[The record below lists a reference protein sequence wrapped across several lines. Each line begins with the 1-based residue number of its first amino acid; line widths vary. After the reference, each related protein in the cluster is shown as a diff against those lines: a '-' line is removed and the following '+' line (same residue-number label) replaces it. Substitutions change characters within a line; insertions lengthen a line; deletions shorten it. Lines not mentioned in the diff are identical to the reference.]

1 MNKNCN
7 KLNEINIQCQFYK
20 IIYIKNIISRNLIK
34 LSLGD
39 LDLETFTHLVNYL
52 TLYEFSTKSSLRYLN
67 IKLMNKI
74 SEFNKD
80 IKFLFQNLFYIKINN
95 LLELNIFSNLF
106 IKSSINYSYFIKL
119 LKYNWI
125 PSYTITFNRSSFQ
138 NKLDNNDTNIPFII
152 FPTIEKNSLNAFE
165 VVNEKIDNKLSINDN
180 ELFWILKYIFFVNIL
195 GII

>member
-1 MNKNCN
+1 
-7 KLNEINIQCQFYK
+7 
-20 IIYIKNIISRNLIK
+20 
-34 LSLGD
+34 
-39 LDLETFTHLVNYL
+39 
-52 TLYEFSTKSSLRYLN
+52 
-67 IKLMNKI
+67 MNKI

-138 NKLDNNDTNIPFII
+138 NKLGNNDTNIPFII
-152 FPTIEKNSLNAFE
+152 FPTIEKNSLNVFE

-180 ELFWILKYIFFVNIL
+180 ELFWILKYIFFCKYSWYNLNFFEVKYIIFNIAKYL
-195 GII
+195 YPISIAKLSHEENN